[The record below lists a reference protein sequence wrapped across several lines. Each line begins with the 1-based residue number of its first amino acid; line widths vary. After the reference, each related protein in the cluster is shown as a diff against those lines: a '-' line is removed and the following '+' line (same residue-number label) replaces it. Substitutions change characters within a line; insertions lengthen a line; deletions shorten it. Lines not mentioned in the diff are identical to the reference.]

1 MTLTGIIDSLKT
13 ALNPSKMMNFLEGAA
28 SFSDPSEEGSERNLK
43 INPYLNSGNGVA
55 DSSNAVRIS
64 QNKGEPLIKLTDV
77 WKIYQMGEVEFAALK
92 GINLEIYEGEFLIIL
107 GPSGSGKSTMM
118 NLLGCLDIPSKGTVS
133 LNSKDISELDESELA
148 IIRGKMIGF
157 IFQSF
162 NLLPTLSTEENVL
175 LPMEFQEENRQIA
188 RQKASYLLDIVG
200 LSNKKGNLPSQL
212 SGGQRQRVAI
222 ARSLAVNPPI
232 ILADEPTGNLDTKT
246 GDYILE
252 FLDGLQKSEGKTII
266 IVTHDVEL
274 VRYATRV
281 VYIRDGEIEK
291 IEKRQENSQGP
302 KSEANTENELNTE
315 NEPNKED
322 KTSAENQ
329 FNAENEPNT
338 ENKLNSENQSNAE
351 NEPNAE
357 NKTSVENDLSI
368 KNEQNMKNEPSIKNE
383 SYLD

>member
-1 MTLTGIIDSLKT
+1 MTLSEILDSFKT
-13 ALNPSKMMNFLEGAA
+13 KLNPSKFIDSLEKKA
-28 SFSDPSEEGSERNLK
+28 SFYDESQNDSEGNSLEENLK
-43 INPYLNSGNGVA
+43 NNPYLNSGNSSGNNSA
-55 DSSNAVRIS
+55 ESSNGIRLS
-64 QNKGEPLIKLTDV
+64 KNKDEPLIKLTDV

-175 LPMEFQEENRQIA
+175 LPMEFQEENRQTA

-246 GDYILE
+246 GDYILD
-252 FLDGLQKSEGKTII
+252 FLGELHTREGKTII
-266 IVTHDVEL
+266 IVTHDLEL
-274 VRYATRV
+274 VKYATRI

-291 IEKRQENSQGP
+291 IEKRQ
-302 KSEANTENELNTE
+302 
-315 NEPNKED
+315 
-322 KTSAENQ
+322 
-329 FNAENEPNT
+329 
-338 ENKLNSENQSNAE
+338 
-351 NEPNAE
+351 
-357 NKTSVENDLSI
+357 
-368 KNEQNMKNEPSIKNE
+368 KNEHEGLK
-383 SYLD
+383 